1 MTAYEMRISDWG
13 SDGCSSD
20 LLTAIPALLPSF
32 TGLSFDSPL
41 EGSLLLPHAVRSR
54 AGRNS
59 PASLALM
66 TRRGSQPH
74 SRRLRPRVGHPVP
87 ARLSRSEER
96 RVGKECVSTCRFRG
110 SPYH

>member
-1 MTAYEMRISDWG
+1 MRISDW
-13 SDGCSSD
+13 SSD
-20 LLTAIPALLPSF
+20 LFSSALSPNFAAASGPLRSPPPTTKSAIPALLPSF

-66 TRRGSQPH
+66 TRRGSKPH

-87 ARLSRSEER
+87 ARLSADKPRL
-96 RVGKECVSTCRFRG
+96 
-110 SPYH
+110 YQ